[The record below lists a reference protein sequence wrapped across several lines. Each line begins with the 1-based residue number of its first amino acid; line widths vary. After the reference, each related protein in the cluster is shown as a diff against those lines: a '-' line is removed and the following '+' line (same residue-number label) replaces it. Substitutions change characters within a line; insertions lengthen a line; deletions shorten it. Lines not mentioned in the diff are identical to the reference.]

1 MQIEIRGHLKA
12 TDAIREHIEKR
23 VQTAVGRFL
32 HRVRAITVRLE
43 DINGPGKG
51 GSDKSVQIA
60 VTLDTPR
67 RAPIVVEEVHADL
80 YLAATQAAERLSVSV
95 RRELDRLRHPRAAA
109 ERSSATAS

>member
-60 VTLDTPR
+60 
-67 RAPIVVEEVHADL
+67 IVVEEVHADL

-109 ERSSATAS
+109 ERSSVTAS